1 MDLDLSTVLLQ
12 WAAGGLL
19 GLWVTDRHRLV
30 GVGYG
35 WLLRGVFAALAL
47 AGVLVGLDSSG
58 AAAQVR
64 SIAGLLTVVVSLL
77 AVVISVRWRKTPAR
91 IPPGLDFLA
100 ALTGFVAVFAA
111 AGVLGGPVV
120 LTVARLGVGAIFLG
134 FITDAMLLGHWY
146 LRRFVGGRI
155 SRAKRTLL
163 FGRHGGYGVAIPSHS
178 YRLWH
183 RCISPGTT
191 GGLN

>member
-64 SIAGLLTVVVSLL
+64 SIAG
-77 AVVISVRWRKTPAR
+77 
-91 IPPGLDFLA
+91 
-100 ALTGFVAVFAA
+100 
-111 AGVLGGPVV
+111 
-120 LTVARLGVGAIFLG
+120 
-134 FITDAMLLGHWY
+134 
-146 LRRFVGGRI
+146 
-155 SRAKRTLL
+155 
-163 FGRHGGYGVAIPSHS
+163 
-178 YRLWH
+178 
-183 RCISPGTT
+183 
-191 GGLN
+191 